1 MSSTADAFRDKE
13 SFCSAHQVPRGSKLF
28 ESSTSVILVGP
39 SSVLVLEPFV
49 VGLIRNSDVLR
60 RHYNRCPSRGGKAI
74 PSQLQRGR
82 RKRACDRC
90 ARLKLACDADLP
102 CETCLSQGA
111 ICTGSRIDEPAN
123 TVGSMVESHTHGN
136 LPTPPDVVESPI
148 HEARAS
154 GRERVSLSFLLN
166 YAHPKNR
173 SLASAFG
180 VVAAQ
185 EVDSSGSHHDGE
197 GSCEL
202 AQDISS
208 PEAFAPYSPN
218 MVFQFFLG
226 EFDLALSPLADNLA
240 DWPVSSRPA
249 DPLLSPL
256 QGAANNLVDEL
267 THFSSSW
274 SQHRTGD
281 RSHES
286 LVAGFSLF
294 TAGKI
299 RDFVDDYFLRWNHH
313 SPVIHAA
320 SFDIATAHTPLL
332 LAVCLTS
339 ALLTPDSEDASA
351 ARSILD
357 FAEEYVFE
365 HHDFKI
371 LLDTSLA
378 TDICSVRESLPAAQA
393 AFSIAQIQLRQ
404 GSRSKPESIR
414 GHRFDQLVAAV
425 KRIGLHISPDDV
437 SEPPS
442 SLEDFDWRTFGIM
455 QAGTRLM
462 FGIYNLD
469 VSFSTFYGKPPRIFA
484 EEMQLPL
491 PCGVD
496 AFMAATAEA
505 CYDSWIGTTT
515 SCAKTLNNALDAL
528 YAEQDGG
535 TTSLLLESLNT
546 LDLFIV
552 ILGTSSRLIS

>member
-1 MSSTADAFRDKE
+1 M
-13 SFCSAHQVPRGSKLF
+13 F
-28 ESSTSVILVGP
+28 ESVTSFNLVDP

-49 VGLIRNSDVLR
+49 VVLTRNSDVLR
-60 RHYNRCPSRGGKAI
+60 RHYNRCPLRGSKAI
-74 PSQLQRGR
+74 PSQLPRGR
-82 RKRACDRC
+82 QKRACDRC
-90 ARLKLACDADLP
+90 ARLKLACDADPP

-111 ICTGSRIDEPAN
+111 ICTGSRIDDQVN
-123 TVGSMVESHTHGN
+123 TVRNRVESHTNVN
-136 LPTPPDVVESPI
+136 LPTTPDVVESPI
-148 HEARAS
+148 REVRAS
-154 GRERVSLSFLLN
+154 PRERVSLSFLLN
-166 YAHPKNR
+166 YAHPNNR

-180 VVAAQ
+180 VAAARD
-185 EVDSSGSHHDGE
+185 VDSSDSHHDG
-197 GSCEL
+197 GPSCEL
-202 AQDISS
+202 AQDIFS

-226 EFDLALSPLADNLA
+226 EFDIALSPLSHSLT
-240 DWPVSSRPA
+240 DWQTELGHISVRPP

-256 QGAANNLVDEL
+256 QGATNNLVDEL

-274 SQHRTGD
+274 SQRPQGD
-281 RSHES
+281 LSHES

-294 TAGKI
+294 TADKI

-313 SPVIHAA
+313 SPIIHAA

-357 FAEEYVFE
+357 LAEEYVFE
-365 HHDFKI
+365 HRGFKV
-371 LLDTSLA
+371 LLDASSVTE
-378 TDICSVRESLPAAQA
+378 TCSVRESLPAAQA

-404 GSRSKPESIR
+404 GSRSKQESIR
-414 GHRFDQLVAAV
+414 DHRFDQLVAAV
-425 KRIGLHISPDDV
+425 KRVGLHVGPGDFSV
-437 SEPPS
+437 PPS
-442 SLEDFDWRTFGIM
+442 SQKEFDWKTFGTM

-484 EEMQLPL
+484 EEMQLHL

-496 AFMAATAEA
+496 AFMATTAEA
-505 CYDSWIGTTT
+505 CYDSWIGTTPL
-515 SCAKTLNNALDAL
+515 CAKTLNSALDSL
-528 YAEQDGG
+528 YTEQDGN
-535 TTSLLLESLNT
+535 TANCLLESLNT

-552 ILGTSSRLIS
+552 ILGTFCIPIS